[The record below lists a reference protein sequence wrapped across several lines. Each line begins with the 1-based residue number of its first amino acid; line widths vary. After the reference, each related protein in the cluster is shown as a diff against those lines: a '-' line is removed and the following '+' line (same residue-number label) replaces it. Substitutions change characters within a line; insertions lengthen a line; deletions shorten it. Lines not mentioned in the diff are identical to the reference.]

1 MAILSRVMYTSPLAD
16 IIDHTESDKRLGH
29 WLPAASSKE
38 TRAYI
43 RDHLET
49 LYHPTS
55 TARMAPLSEG
65 GVVDAR
71 LKVHGIHGLR
81 IVDASIFPTIVS
93 GHTVRSF
100 TFSLLFSVRAATG
113 PWHADEQMP
122 DGKSSWPLFHCLLP
136 VMVQTR
142 SCFHSSHAS
151 RGDKIMTYRMGT
163 QSAPVIAVAEKA
175 AELIVEDL
183 SLFGGVV

>member
-1 MAILSRVMYTSPLAD
+1 MAILSRVMYTSPVVD

-38 TRAYI
+38 TCAYI

-71 LKVHGIHGLR
+71 LKVHGIHGLS
-81 IVDASIFPTIVS
+81 IVDASIFPTIIS
-93 GHTVRSF
+93 GRCVHLHLVFYFPSEP
-100 TFSLLFSVRAATG
+100 LPG
-113 PWHADEQMP
+113 PCYANEHMP
-122 DGKSSWPLFHCLLP
+122 NGKSSWPLFRCLLP
-136 VMVQTR
+136 VMVQKR
-142 SCFHSSHAS
+142 SCFHLSHHSLTPFFWFQAS
-151 RGDKIMTYRMGT
+151 IN
-163 QSAPVIAVAEKA
+163 
-175 AELIVEDL
+175 
-183 SLFGGVV
+183 

>member
-16 IIDHTESDKRLGH
+16 IIDHTESDKRMGH
-29 WLPAASSKE
+29 WLPSASPKE
-38 TRAYI
+38 VRAYI

-81 IVDASIFPTIVS
+81 IVDASIFPTITS
-93 GHTVRSF
+93 GHT
-100 TFSLLFSVRAATG
+100 
-113 PWHADEQMP
+113 
-122 DGKSSWPLFHCLLP
+122 
-136 VMVQTR
+136 
-142 SCFHSSHAS
+142 AS
-151 RGDKIMTYRMGT
+151 
-163 QSAPVIAVAEKA
+163 PVIAVAEKA

-183 SLFGGVV
+183 GLSDSVV

>member
-16 IIDHTESDKRLGH
+16 IIDHTESDKRMGH
-29 WLPAASSKE
+29 WLPSASPKE
-38 TRAYI
+38 VRAYI

-81 IVDASIFPTIVS
+81 IVDASIFPTITS

-100 TFSLLFSVRAATG
+100 TFSLLFSVRATTELSY
-113 PWHADEQMP
+113 H
-122 DGKSSWPLFHCLLP
+122 KRLFRYLLP
-136 VMVQTR
+136 VMVQTCF
-142 SCFHSSHAS
+142 CFHSRYSS
-151 RGDKIMTYRMGT
+151 
-163 QSAPVIAVAEKA
+163 
-175 AELIVEDL
+175 
-183 SLFGGVV
+183 